1 MRTQSDV
8 DSFPGLD
15 PLVADSAVES
25 LRFSGPSKS
34 ERSTRSWPDLA
45 QVHGRSGGFSLERN
59 VAGQDQLARLPE
71 TVQHEVERVS
81 HDRPELFSRQVQPA
95 EGCSENADAA
105 VAELHCQLERS
116 VVCGLVRPPNWH
128 RLSTVVL
135 AAFRRAELPAT
146 PSSSASAGIVGS
158 SARSHSGWTWRPR
171 TKRVPAVAICRQ
183 KWHERPGL
191 RPRDLPAR

>member
-59 VAGQDQLARLPE
+59 VAGQDHALSPNSWDTQREA
-71 TVQHEVERVS
+71 VRVC
-81 HDRPELFSRQVQPA
+81 SRR
-95 EGCSENADAA
+95 N
-105 VAELHCQLERS
+105 
-116 VVCGLVRPPNWH
+116 
-128 RLSTVVL
+128 
-135 AAFRRAELPAT
+135 
-146 PSSSASAGIVGS
+146 SAGDFIP
-158 SARSHSGWTWRPR
+158 SAECGATS
-171 TKRVPAVAICRQ
+171 
-183 KWHERPGL
+183 L
-191 RPRDLPAR
+191 